1 MQFTGVYK
9 MTDTL
14 AALNAAVTLLETTAP
29 SDASVALV
37 RAWFSPRGAV
47 LDQIQEINVFINDA
61 AGTGTSQTPTPL
73 HEGYTAYGGTGR
85 DVITVEGTTPTDLIE
100 DGFHFQNGWLYT
112 PIPEEFI
119 VVQPSSIIGIRLP
132 VAPDAAMGCAF
143 GMVFGKIG

>member
-1 MQFTGVYK
+1 MQFTGVYS
-9 MTDTL
+9 MNDTL
-14 AALNAAVTLLETTAP
+14 TALNAADTLLETTAP
-29 SDASVALV
+29 SDAAVVLI

-61 AGTGTSQTPTPL
+61 AGTGTSQTPSPL
-73 HEGYTAYGGTGR
+73 HEGYPAYGGTGR
-85 DVITVEGTTPTDLIE
+85 DVITVEGTTPTDKIE

-119 VVQPSSIIGIRLP
+119 TIQPSSIIGIRLP

-143 GMVFGKIG
+143 GMIFGKIG